1 MREYLH
7 CEQKGHIKR
16 NCWHLNKEQTE
27 DKDKKNDNKKNTIV
41 VMFDEDVLMLSWR
54 AKVWACC

>member
-7 CEQKGHIKR
+7 CEQKGYIKR
-16 NCWHLNKEQTE
+16 NYWHLNKEQTE

-41 VMFDEDVLMLSWR
+41 VMFDEDVLMLS
-54 AKVWACC
+54 

>member
-1 MREYLH
+1 M
-7 CEQKGHIKR
+7 
-16 NCWHLNKEQTE
+16 NKEQTE